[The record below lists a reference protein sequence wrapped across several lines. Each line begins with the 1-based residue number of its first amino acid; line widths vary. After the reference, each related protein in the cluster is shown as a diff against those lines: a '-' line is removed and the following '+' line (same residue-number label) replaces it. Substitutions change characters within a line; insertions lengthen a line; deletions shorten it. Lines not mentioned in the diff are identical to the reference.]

1 MNNYQ
6 AVIGLEVHAALQ
18 TRSKMFCGC
27 PIVDATLAEPN
38 TSVCEI
44 CTGMPGTLPMINSRA
59 VEYAIRVALALHCTI
74 AETSVFARKNYFY
87 PDLPKGFQISQYELP
102 LAQHGSLTINT
113 PQGQKEVRIR
123 RAHLEEDTGKLTHS
137 GGHSLVDYNRSGVP
151 LLEIVSEPDMNSV
164 EEVKAYAT
172 KLRSLLRYL
181 KVNSGDMEKGIMRF
195 EANVSV
201 RQQGSAQLGTRTE
214 IKNLNSFRSL
224 THGVAYEIERQSRL
238 LDKGKSV
245 KQETLGW
252 DDVRGET
259 YSQRS
264 KEEECDYRYFP
275 EPDLPPLFLDP
286 TYISQIKASLPE
298 LPDAKQD
305 RFTHDYHLSPYIASV
320 LTAEREV
327 ADYFESAV
335 AAVPS
340 LSPVTLSKWLSG
352 EFFAL
357 LHHSGQSI
365 EETRIEPA
373 AFARLV
379 ALVSND
385 TISASS
391 GKAVLSE
398 MFENGKY
405 PEKIVADRE
414 LAQISEPS
422 EIDRLVSH
430 ILESNPSQV
439 SQYLDGKITIQDW
452 FFGQVMRA
460 TQGRANPTAVRSC
473 LEKHL
478 KELKDNPASE

>member
-1 MNNYQ
+1 MSNYQ

-44 CTGMPGTLPMINSRA
+44 CTGMPGTLPMINARA

-74 AETSVFARKNYFY
+74 AEASVFARKNYFY

-102 LAQHGSLTINT
+102 LAQHGSLAINT

-123 RAHLEEDTGKLTHS
+123 RTHLEEDTGKLTHS

-164 EEVKAYAT
+164 DEVKAYAT

-201 RQQGSAQLGTRTE
+201 RPRGSDLLGTRTE

-238 LDKGKSV
+238 LDEGKAV

-275 EPDLPPLFLDP
+275 EPDLPPLILDQ
-286 TYISQIKASLPE
+286 TYISQIKSSLPE
-298 LPDAKQD
+298 LPDAKQL
-305 RFTHDYHLSPYIASV
+305 RFTHDYRLSPYIASV

-327 ADYFESAV
+327 ADYFESTI

-340 LSPVTLSKWLSG
+340 LSPVTISNWLSG

-357 LHHSGQSI
+357 LHHSGQAI

-385 TISASS
+385 TISTSS
-391 GKAVLSE
+391 GKVVLSE
-398 MFENGKY
+398 MFETGKN

-422 EIDRLVSH
+422 EIDRLISH

-473 LEKHL
+473 LEKQL
-478 KELKDNPASE
+478 KEIKDKPSSE

>member
-1 MNNYQ
+1 
-6 AVIGLEVHAALQ
+6 
-18 TRSKMFCGC
+18 
-27 PIVDATLAEPN
+27 
-38 TSVCEI
+38 
-44 CTGMPGTLPMINSRA
+44 
-59 VEYAIRVALALHCTI
+59 
-74 AETSVFARKNYFY
+74 
-87 PDLPKGFQISQYELP
+87 
-102 LAQHGSLTINT
+102 
-113 PQGQKEVRIR
+113 
-123 RAHLEEDTGKLTHS
+123 
-137 GGHSLVDYNRSGVP
+137 
-151 LLEIVSEPDMNSV
+151 
-164 EEVKAYAT
+164 
-172 KLRSLLRYL
+172 
-181 KVNSGDMEKGIMRF
+181 MEKGIMRF

-201 RQQGSAQLGTRTE
+201 RPRGSDLLGTRTE

-238 LDKGKSV
+238 LDEGKSV

-252 DDVRGET
+252 DDTRSET

-275 EPDLPPLFLDP
+275 EPDLPPLILDP

-298 LPDAKQD
+298 LPDDKQA

-320 LTAEREV
+320 LTSEREV
-327 ADYFESAV
+327 ADYFEIAV

-340 LSPVTLSKWLSG
+340 LSPVTISKWLSG

-373 AFARLV
+373 AFAQLV

-398 MFENGKY
+398 MFESGKS
-405 PEKIVADRE
+405 PEKIVAARE

-422 EIDRLVSH
+422 EIDSLVSH

-452 FFGQVMRA
+452 FFGQVMRE
-460 TQGRANPTAVRSC
+460 TQGRANPAAVRSC
-473 LEKHL
+473 LEMQL
-478 KELKDNPASE
+478 KELKDNQSSE